1 MNKMLLVVL
10 ALFMF
15 LTPFVYIEVKSGELN
30 LIETVYAEENDVG
43 DGCPLGPKVTKDL
56 YGILKIFKIA
66 APLIIVALTIWEVV
80 NSLLKGDVTSEFKT
94 LYKKF
99 LKRLMYAVI
108 LFFLPILVDQVM
120 QMANVWDANGM
131 CSFAEVESEE

>member
-10 ALFMF
+10 TLFMF

-131 CSFAEVESEE
+131 CTFAEVENEE

>member
-10 ALFMF
+10 TLFMF

-43 DGCPLGPKVTKDL
+43 NGCPLGPKVTKDL

-66 APLIIVALTIWEVV
+66 APLLVIALTTWEVI
-80 NSLLKGDVTSEFKT
+80 NSLFKGDINSELKT

-99 LKRLMYAVI
+99 LKRLMYAII
-108 LFFLPILVDQVM
+108 LFFLPILIDQVM
-120 QMANVWDANGM
+120 QIANVWNENGM